1 MDQQAGLINSA
12 GLDQDTIAAI
22 ATPPGKGGVAI
33 IRLSGGQAWAIAR
46 SLCTRNLEAR
56 TPTLCTFRYENAIID
71 QGLALLF
78 QGPNS
83 FTGEDVAELH
93 CHGGVVITT
102 MLLEACHALGA
113 RMARPGEFSERA
125 FLNNKLDLT
134 QAEGLADL
142 IDAPT
147 RQAARQAAA
156 SLRGA
161 FSEAVNVL
169 GNELL
174 QLRMYVEAAIDFPE
188 EEVDF
193 LSDKSVQLKLSSTLD
208 KLCELIINA
217 RQGALMSKTAKI
229 VLTGKPNVGK
239 SSLMNRLARESV
251 AIVTDVPGTT
261 RDVVKQAINLGGLA
275 FEFADT
281 AGIRESSDTIERE
294 GIARARKELDTADL
308 IIRVVD
314 DTEANDSEREHIDN
328 GVPEIQVLNKIDLSE
343 RAAGALPATHIVTV
357 AVSAATGAG
366 IDALEAA
373 ILAAL
378 GRSTDTVATPFS
390 ARERHVAILQATREI
405 LQSGIDRF
413 NGSGAGEILAED
425 LRRAHDTLGEI
436 TGVVRADDLL
446 GEIFSSFCIGK

>member
-161 FSEAVNVL
+161 FSEAVNAL

-193 LSDKSVQLKLSSTLD
+193 LSDTSVQLKLSSTLD

-239 SSLMNRLARESV
+239 SSLMNWLARESV

-343 RAAGALPATHIVTV
+343 RAAGALPATDIVTV
-357 AVSAATGAG
+357 AASAATGAG

>member
-125 FLNNKLDLT
+125 FLNNKLDLA

-208 KLCELIINA
+208 RLCELIINA

-294 GIARARKELDTADL
+294 GIARAQKELDTADL

-378 GRSTDTVATPFS
+378 GHYTDTVTTPFS
-390 ARERHVAILQATREI
+390 ARERHVSILQATREI
-405 LQSGIDRF
+405 LQNGIDRF
-413 NGSGAGEILAED
+413 NESGAGEILAED
-425 LRRAHDTLGEI
+425 LRMAHNTLGEI

>member
-33 IRLSGGQAWAIAR
+33 IRLSGGDAWPITQ
-46 SLCTRNLEAR
+46 SLCGRCLETRS
-56 TPTLCTFRYENAIID
+56 PTLCTFKYQNAIID
-71 QGLALLF
+71 QGLVMLF
-78 QGPNS
+78 QCPNS

-93 CHGGVVITT
+93 CHGGVVITA
-102 MLLEACHALGA
+102 MLLDACLALGA

-125 FLNNKLDLT
+125 FMNNKLDLA

-156 SLRGA
+156 SLRGV
-161 FSEAVNVL
+161 FSEAINSL
-169 GNELL
+169 ANELL
-174 QLRMYVEAAIDFPE
+174 QLRIFIEAAINFPE

-193 LSDKSVQLKLSSTLD
+193 LSDERIQLKLSSTLTT
-208 KLCELIINA
+208 LNAMIANA
-217 RQGALMSKTAKI
+217 RQGALMSKAAKI

-239 SSLMNRLARESV
+239 SSLMNQLARDSV
-251 AIVTDVPGTT
+251 AIVTDIPGTT

-281 AGIRESSDTIERE
+281 AGIRESSDIVERKGIE
-294 GIARARKELDTADL
+294 RARKELDTADL
-308 IIRVVD
+308 IIRVID
-314 DTEANDSEREHIDN
+314 DTEEN
-328 GVPEIQVLNKIDLSE
+328 GSDRKQIEEAVPEIQVLNKIDLSK
-343 RAAGALPATHIVTV
+343 RTAGALPTSEFTTV
-357 AVSAATGAG
+357 AVSATTGAG

-373 ILAAL
+373 ILTAL
-378 GRSTDTVATPFS
+378 GVSTDAAETPFS
-390 ARERHVAILQATREI
+390 ARERHVSVLEATREI
-405 LQSGIDRF
+405 LQSGIDQF
-413 NGSGAGEILAED
+413 NQSGAGEILAED

-436 TGVVRADDLL
+436 TGVLGADELL

>member
-46 SLCTRNLEAR
+46 GLCTRRLEAR

-161 FSEAVNVL
+161 FSEAVNAL

-239 SSLMNRLARESV
+239 SSLMNWLARESV

-294 GIARARKELDTADL
+294 GIARAQKELDTADL

-378 GRSTDTVATPFS
+378 GHYTDTVTTPFS
-390 ARERHVAILQATREI
+390 ARERHVSILQATREI
-405 LQSGIDRF
+405 LQNGIDRF
-413 NGSGAGEILAED
+413 NESGAGEILAED
-425 LRRAHDTLGEI
+425 LRMAHNTLGEI

>member
-12 GLDQDTIAAI
+12 GLDQDTIAAV

-33 IRLSGGQAWAIAR
+33 IRLSGSRAREIAQC
-46 SLCTRNLEAR
+46 LCMRNIEVR
-56 TPTLCTFRYENAIID
+56 TPTLCTFKHENTVID
-71 QGLALLF
+71 QGLVLLF

-102 MLLEACHALGA
+102 MLLEVCHALGA

-125 FLNNKLDLT
+125 FMNNKLDLA

-161 FSEAVNVL
+161 FSEAVNAL
-169 GNELL
+169 GNDLL
-174 QLRMYVEAAIDFPE
+174 RLRMYIEAAIDFPE

-193 LSDKSVQLKLSSTLD
+193 LSDERIQLKLSSTLAT
-208 KLCELIINA
+208 LNNLITDA

-261 RDVVKQAINLGGLA
+261 RDVVKQAINIGGLA

-281 AGIRESSDTIERE
+281 AGIRESADVIERE
-294 GIARARKELDTADL
+294 GIERARREMDTADL

-314 DTEANDSEREHIDN
+314 DTEAHESEREHIDN
-328 GVPEIQVLNKIDLSE
+328 AAPEIQVLNKIDLSQ
-343 RAAGALPATHIVTV
+343 RAAGALPGSQIV
-357 AVSAATGAG
+357 AVSAVTGEG

-378 GRSTDTVATPFS
+378 GRSTDTATTPFS
-390 ARERHVAILQATREI
+390 ARERHVSILMTTQEI
-405 LQSGIDRF
+405 LQNGIDRF
-413 NGSGAGEILAED
+413 NESGAGEILAED
-425 LRRAHDTLGEI
+425 LRMAHDTMGEI
-436 TGVVRADDLL
+436 TGVVGADDLL
-446 GEIFSSFCIGK
+446 GAIFSSFCIGK

>member
-1 MDQQAGLINSA
+1 
-12 GLDQDTIAAI
+12 
-22 ATPPGKGGVAI
+22 
-33 IRLSGGQAWAIAR
+33 
-46 SLCTRNLEAR
+46 
-56 TPTLCTFRYENAIID
+56 
-71 QGLALLF
+71 
-78 QGPNS
+78 
-83 FTGEDVAELH
+83 
-93 CHGGVVITT
+93 

-161 FSEAVNVL
+161 FSEAVNAL

-193 LSDKSVQLKLSSTLD
+193 LSDTSVQLKLSSTLD

-343 RAAGALPATHIVTV
+343 RAAGALPATDIVTV
-357 AVSAATGAG
+357 AASAATGAG

>member
-46 SLCTRNLEAR
+46 GLCTRRLEAR

-161 FSEAVNVL
+161 FSEAVNAL

-193 LSDKSVQLKLSSTLD
+193 LSDTSVQLKLSSTLD

-343 RAAGALPATHIVTV
+343 RAAGALPATDIVTV
-357 AVSAATGAG
+357 AASAATGAG

>member
-1 MDQQAGLINSA
+1 
-12 GLDQDTIAAI
+12 
-22 ATPPGKGGVAI
+22 
-33 IRLSGGQAWAIAR
+33 
-46 SLCTRNLEAR
+46 
-56 TPTLCTFRYENAIID
+56 
-71 QGLALLF
+71 
-78 QGPNS
+78 
-83 FTGEDVAELH
+83 
-93 CHGGVVITT
+93 
-102 MLLEACHALGA
+102 
-113 RMARPGEFSERA
+113 
-125 FLNNKLDLT
+125 
-134 QAEGLADL
+134 
-142 IDAPT
+142 
-147 RQAARQAAA
+147 
-156 SLRGA
+156 LRGA
-161 FSEAVNVL
+161 FSEAVNAL

-188 EEVDF
+188 EEVNF
-193 LSDKSVQLKLSSTLD
+193 LSDQSVQLKLSSTLAR
-208 KLCELIINA
+208 LCELIINA

-229 VLTGKPNVGK
+229 VLTSKPNVGK

-294 GIARARKELDTADL
+294 GIERARKELDTADL

-314 DTEANDSEREHIDN
+314 DTEADEYEREHVDIA
-328 GVPEIQVLNKIDLSE
+328 VPEIQVLNKIDLSE
-343 RAAGALPATHIVTV
+343 RAAGALPATDIVTV

-366 IDALEAA
+366 IDALEVA

-378 GRSTDTVATPFS
+378 GHSNDTVATPFS
-390 ARERHVAILQATREI
+390 ARERHVSILQATREI

-413 NGSGAGEILAED
+413 NESGAGEILAED

>member
-161 FSEAVNVL
+161 FSEAVNAL

-193 LSDKSVQLKLSSTLD
+193 LSDTSVQLKLSSTLD

-294 GIARARKELDTADL
+294 GIARAQKELDTADL

>member
-46 SLCTRNLEAR
+46 GLCTRRLEAR

-161 FSEAVNVL
+161 FSEAVNAL

-193 LSDKSVQLKLSSTLD
+193 LSDTSVQLKLSSTLD

>member
-102 MLLEACHALGA
+102 MLLEACQALGA

-125 FLNNKLDLT
+125 FLNNKLDLA

-161 FSEAVNVL
+161 FSEAVNAL

-208 KLCELIINA
+208 RLCELIINA

-294 GIARARKELDTADL
+294 GIARAQKELDTADL

-378 GRSTDTVATPFS
+378 GHYTDTVTTPFS
-390 ARERHVAILQATREI
+390 ARERHVSILQATREI
-405 LQSGIDRF
+405 LQNGIERF
-413 NGSGAGEILAED
+413 NESGAGEILGED
-425 LRRAHDTLGEI
+425 LRMAQNTLGEI

>member
-56 TPTLCTFRYENAIID
+56 TPTLCTFRHEDAIID
-71 QGLALLF
+71 QGLVLLF

-125 FLNNKLDLT
+125 FLNNKLDLA

-161 FSEAVNVL
+161 FSEAVNAL

-208 KLCELIINA
+208 RLCELIINA

-294 GIARARKELDTADL
+294 GIARAQKELDTADL

-378 GRSTDTVATPFS
+378 GHYTDTVTTPFS
-390 ARERHVAILQATREI
+390 ARERHVSILQATREI
-405 LQSGIDRF
+405 LQNGIDRF
-413 NGSGAGEILAED
+413 NESGAGEILAED
-425 LRRAHDTLGEI
+425 LRMAHNTLGEI

>member
-56 TPTLCTFRYENAIID
+56 TPTLCTFRHEDAIID
-71 QGLALLF
+71 QGLVLLF

-125 FLNNKLDLT
+125 FLNNKLDLA

-161 FSEAVNVL
+161 FSEAVNAL

-208 KLCELIINA
+208 RLCELIINA

-294 GIARARKELDTADL
+294 GIARAQKELDTADL

>member
-1 MDQQAGLINSA
+1 MAQQGGLIDGG

-22 ATPPGKGGVAI
+22 ATPAGKGGVAI
-33 IRLSGGQAWAIAR
+33 IRLSGGLSWSIAQ
-46 SLCTRNLEAR
+46 SLCGRALQAR
-56 TPTLCTFRYENAIID
+56 TPALCTFKHQNDIID
-71 QGLALLF
+71 QGLVLLF
-78 QGPNS
+78 KGPHS

-93 CHGGVVITT
+93 CHGGVVITS
-102 MLLEACHALGA
+102 MLLDACLAMGA

-125 FLNNKLDLT
+125 FMNNKLDLA

-161 FSEAVNVL
+161 FSEAVNTL
-169 GNELL
+169 GNALL
-174 QLRMYVEAAIDFPE
+174 QIRIYIEAAIDFPE

-193 LSDKSVQLKLSSTLD
+193 LSDEGIRGQLSDTLTA
-208 KLCELIINA
+208 LTELIANA
-217 RQGALMSKTAKI
+217 QQGALMSKAAKI

-239 SSLMNRLARESV
+239 SSLLNQLARDQI

-261 RDVVKQAINLGGLA
+261 RDVIKQAINLGGLIL
-275 FEFADT
+275 EFADT
-281 AGIRESSDTIERE
+281 AGIREASDIIELE
-294 GIARARKELDTADL
+294 GIQRARKALDTADL
-308 IIRVVD
+308 IIRVID
-314 DTEANDSEREHIDN
+314 DSEKMEGETEQLPT
-328 GVPEIQVLNKIDLSE
+328 GVPVIHVLNKIDLSN
-343 RAAGALPATHIVTV
+343 RPAGAQPASGVTTM

-366 IDALEAA
+366 ISALESA

-378 GRSTDTVATPFS
+378 GLSTDTGITPFS
-390 ARERHVAILQATREI
+390 ARERHVSILQATHAI
-405 LQSGIDRF
+405 LKEGIAQF
-413 NGSGAGEILAED
+413 NQTGAGEILAED

-436 TGVVRADDLL
+436 TGVVGVDALL

>member
-125 FLNNKLDLT
+125 FLNNKLDLA

-193 LSDKSVQLKLSSTLD
+193 LSDTSVQLKLSSTLD

-378 GRSTDTVATPFS
+378 GHYTDTVTTPFS
-390 ARERHVAILQATREI
+390 ARERHVSILQATREI

-413 NGSGAGEILAED
+413 NESGAGEILAED